1 MNMKRFRQ
9 FIMIAAVVLM
19 AASCSSIKV
28 VDSWK
33 ADEIETLSGAKIL
46 VIARSDDMV
55 GRQRF
60 EQEIAERL

>member
-1 MNMKRFRQ
+1 MKRIKQ
-9 FIMIAAVVLM
+9 IIAPLAIVLVLG
-19 AASCSSIKV
+19 SCSGIKV

-33 ADEIETLSGAKIL
+33 ADNIETLSGAKIL

-60 EQEIAERL
+60 